1 MLKKLFAFFLF
12 FLVAGL
18 GGCSSKNIIVLV
30 PDPDGSTGRIVVS
43 NQSGS
48 VEIDTPYQA
57 TTIQDKDSIPSPPE
71 TMDKDQITA
80 IFADAIAIQ
89 PMAPIHFLLYFE
101 RGTTALDAS
110 SLSAFPEIVDAI
122 AARNSETISVIG
134 HADTTGDR
142 EFNLKLST
150 ARAEV
155 VSRLLI
161 EKGIKPEYLEI
172 SSHGKENPLIKT
184 GDNVSE
190 PRNRRVEV
198 VVR

>member
-1 MLKKLFAFFLF
+1 
-12 FLVAGL
+12 
-18 GGCSSKNIIVLV
+18 
-30 PDPDGSTGRIVVS
+30 
-43 NQSGS
+43 
-48 VEIDTPYQA
+48 
-57 TTIQDKDSIPSPPE
+57 
-71 TMDKDQITA
+71 
-80 IFADAIAIQ
+80 
-89 PMAPIHFLLYFE
+89 LYFE
-101 RGTTALDAS
+101 RGTTALDAG
-110 SLSAFPEIVDAI
+110 SLSALSEIVDTI

-142 EFNLKLST
+142 DLNLKLST
-150 ARAEV
+150 ARAEI